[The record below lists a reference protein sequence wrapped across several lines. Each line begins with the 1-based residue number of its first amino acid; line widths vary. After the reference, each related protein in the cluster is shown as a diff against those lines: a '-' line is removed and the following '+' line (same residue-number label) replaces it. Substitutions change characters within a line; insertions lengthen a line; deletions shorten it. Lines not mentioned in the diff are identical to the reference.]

1 VSFPPPNSNQ
11 ALVRG
16 HGSLPRGS
24 QYTTSYEAD
33 LSRALVIWGAGNNAA
48 ALAAA
53 VPTLAVGQ
61 QQLAP
66 FCHSQV
72 QRAALTLPGRDVAF
86 VRGRITGNQVLSQR
100 PGYINAILIQSR
112 GVARVG
118 DDSCFQCRT
127 NCDRGP
133 FPECRSLNGH
143 FGGCCGNCKW
153 RDYAARCTLTFVSV
167 DNDDGPDS
175 RADDNDE
182 EDRTIPLIKSEA
194 KDDGRG
200 RKLLG
205 GVDASGSGTQ
215 ADPFVL

>member
-1 VSFPPPNSNQ
+1 
-11 ALVRG
+11 
-16 HGSLPRGS
+16 
-24 QYTTSYEAD
+24 
-33 LSRALVIWGAGNNAA
+33 
-48 ALAAA
+48 
-53 VPTLAVGQ
+53 
-61 QQLAP
+61 
-66 FCHSQV
+66 
-72 QRAALTLPGRDVAF
+72 
-86 VRGRITGNQVLSQR
+86 LSQR
-100 PGYINAILIQSR
+100 PGYINTILIQSR

-127 NCDRGP
+127 NRDRGP
-133 FPECRSLNGH
+133 FPECRSLNRH
-143 FGGCCGNCKW
+143 FGRYCGNCKW

-175 RADDNDE
+175 RADDNDK

-194 KDDGRG
+194 KDDSRG